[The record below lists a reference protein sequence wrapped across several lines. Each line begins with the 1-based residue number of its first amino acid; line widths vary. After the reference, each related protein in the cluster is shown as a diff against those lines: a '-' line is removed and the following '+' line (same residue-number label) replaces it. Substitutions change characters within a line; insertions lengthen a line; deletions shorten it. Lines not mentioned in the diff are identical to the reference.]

1 MRGEEDAALLAR
13 RLDELAARAERIGQ
27 PCFTGFLTPP
37 EADMALASARRQR
50 IEIRRFDIGMP
61 RDTHAIAT
69 HFVGHDEHNVGFLVH
84 TPPHAAA

>member
-50 IEIRRFDIGMP
+50 IEARLEGGYEDAERRMACFLQPDGREEP
-61 RDTHAIAT
+61 FPIAALELSLI
-69 HFVGHDEHNVGFLVH
+69 HI
-84 TPPHAAA
+84 

>member
-37 EADMALASARRQR
+37 EADMALASARRQQTR
-50 IEIRRFDIGMP
+50 ARLG
-61 RDTHAIAT
+61 
-69 HFVGHDEHNVGFLVH
+69 GG
-84 TPPHAAA
+84 